1 MTRSTLA
8 SRPALQRSTRNNGLR
23 KPLRVVT
30 LLAPNL
36 FPVYE
41 FITRRIAKELSWP
54 AELVV
59 GSSSS
64 DLNGHT
70 DICFLCGL
78 HYIRV
83 SSLLQPIAAPVLQG
97 ERYAGRP
104 IYFSDIIVRADS
116 PWHAF
121 ADLRGRSWA
130 YNEPNSHS
138 GYGITRHH
146 LVEMKETNSFFG
158 AVVEAGWHERSIDW
172 VRSGQVDASAIDS
185 HVLAIAFRDDPGLR
199 SDLRI
204 IGTLGPSTIQPLA
217 VARRMPVTLKSE
229 LRHLLLEMAEDLE
242 AKDLLNQNFI
252 ERFVPIGDSD
262 YDDIRRMC
270 RAADSAGFESI

>member
-1 MTRSTLA
+1 MTKSTLA
-8 SRPALQRSTRNNGLR
+8 SRPAPQRSARRRGIH
-23 KPLRVVT
+23 KPLRIVT

-41 FITRRIAKELSWP
+41 FIALEISKKLRWP

-59 GSSSS
+59 GSSSA

-83 SSLLQPIAAPVLQG
+83 TSLLEPIAAPILQG
-97 ERYAGRP
+97 ARYSGRP
-104 IYFSDIIVRADS
+104 IYFSDIIVRAES
-116 PWHAF
+116 PWQAF

-138 GYGITRHH
+138 GYGIIRHH
-146 LVEMKETNSFFG
+146 LVAIKENDSFFG
-158 AVVEAGWHERSIDW
+158 AVVEAGWHERSIRW
-172 VRSGQVDASAIDS
+172 VRSGRADASAIDS

-204 IGTLGPSTIQPLA
+204 ICPLGPSTIQPVT

-229 LRHLLLEMAEDLE
+229 LRHLLAEMAEDPE
-242 AKDLLNQNFI
+242 AKNFLNRNFI
-252 ERFVPIGDSD
+252 GRFVPIGDTD
-262 YDDIRRMC
+262 YDDIRRMS
-270 RAADSAGFESI
+270 RAAESARF

>member
-1 MTRSTLA
+1 MTKSTLA
-8 SRPALQRSTRNNGLR
+8 SRPALKRFTRNNGIR

-41 FITRRIAKELSWP
+41 FITREISKKLRWP

-59 GSSSS
+59 GSSSG

-83 SSLLQPIAAPVLQG
+83 TSLLEPIAAPILQG
-97 ERYAGRP
+97 ARYSGQP

-116 PWHAF
+116 PWQAF

-138 GYGITRHH
+138 GYGIIRHH
-146 LVEMKETNSFFG
+146 LVEMKENNSFFG
-158 AVVEAGWHERSIDW
+158 AVVETGWHERSILW
-172 VRSGQVDASAIDS
+172 VRSGRVDASAIDS
-185 HVLAIAFRDDPGLR
+185 HVLAVAFRDDPGLR

-204 IGTLGPSTIQPLA
+204 IGTLGPSTIQPVT

-229 LRHLLLEMAEDLE
+229 LRHLLWEMAEDLE
-242 AKDLLNQNFI
+242 AKDLLNQNLI
-252 ERFVPIGDSD
+252 ERFVPISDSD

-270 RAADSAGFESI
+270 RAAESGI

>member
-8 SRPALQRSTRNNGLR
+8 SRPALKRSSRNNGLR
-23 KPLRVVT
+23 QPLRVVT

-41 FITRRIAKELSWP
+41 FITQKIVRELCWP

-59 GSSSS
+59 GSSSA
-64 DLNGHT
+64 DLNRHT

-83 SSLLQPIAAPVLQG
+83 SSLLEPIAAPILQG

-104 IYFSDIIVRADS
+104 IYFSDIIVRTDS
-116 PWHAF
+116 PWQAF

-138 GYGITRHH
+138 GYGIIRHH
-146 LVEMKETNSFFG
+146 LVEMKENNSFFG
-158 AVVEAGWHERSIDW
+158 AVVEIGWHERSIDR
-172 VRSGQVDASAIDS
+172 VRSGRVDASAIDS
-185 HVLAIAFRDDPGLR
+185 HVLSIASRDNPGLQ

-204 IGTLGPSTIQPLA
+204 IGTLGPSTIQPIA

-242 AKDLLNQNFI
+242 AKNLLNQNLI

>member
-1 MTRSTLA
+1 MTKSKLA
-8 SRPALQRSTRNNGLR
+8 SRPAPQRTAIRRAIHKSLR
-23 KPLRVVT
+23 IVT

-41 FITRRIAKELSWP
+41 FITRKIAKELRWP

-59 GSSSS
+59 GSSSA

-78 HYIRV
+78 HYIRAT
-83 SSLLQPIAAPVLQG
+83 SLLEPIAAPILRG
-97 ERYAGRP
+97 ARYSGRP
-104 IYFSDIIVRADS
+104 IYFSDIIVRADT
-116 PWHAF
+116 PWQAF

-138 GYGITRHH
+138 GYGIIRHH
-146 LVEMKETNSFFG
+146 LVETKENDSFFG
-158 AVVEAGWHERSIDW
+158 AVVETGWHERSIRW
-172 VRSGQVDASAIDS
+172 VRSGRVDASAIDS

-204 IGTLGPSTIQPLA
+204 ICTLGPSTIQPVT

-229 LRHLLLEMAEDLE
+229 LRHLLVEMAEDPE

-262 YDDIRRMC
+262 YDDIRRMG
-270 RAADSAGFESI
+270 RAADPAGFESI